1 MKKIL
6 SMALILCI
14 IFSAGITASAA
25 QYLMIGQSGEWTLLT
40 EVVNNS
46 YGYFETPFMK
56 IKGATVST
64 WNESMYIPGF
74 GDIPLYVVEAK
85 GSCTL
90 RHCGNEISIKSDAG
104 DYLGTLSEV
113 YLDEDEITLSL
124 GTYMLDVN
132 IGGDGYS
139 VKLHVTAPDIVYV
152 PEPQAPA
159 LPEASVTLNGS
170 PLILDQ
176 SAVIIDGRVM
186 VPVRAIFEAMGLTL
200 DWNDTTKTA
209 TATKEGVVIVMSIDN
224 KVTYVNGEA
233 HVLDVPPQIIGGRTM
248 VPVRFV
254 SESMGAEVTWD
265 DVNKNVIISYKGE

>member
-1 MKKIL
+1 MKKTVSL
-6 SMALILCI
+6 LLAVLMLLALCT
-14 IFSAGITASAA
+14 SASAA

-113 YLDEDEITLSL
+113 YLDEDEITLPL

-132 IGGDGYS
+132 IGGDGYY

-152 PEPQAPA
+152 PEPEVPS
-159 LPEASVTLNGS
+159 LPEASVTLNGN
-170 PLILDQ
+170 LMVLDQ
-176 SAVIIDGRVM
+176 SAVIVDGRTL

-200 DWNDTTKTA
+200 DWNDITKTI
-209 TATKEGVVIVMSIDN
+209 TATKEGMVIVMSIDN

-233 HVLDVPPQIIGGRTM
+233 HVLDVAPQIINDRTL
-248 VPVRFV
+248 VPLRFV
-254 SESMGAEVTWD
+254 SESVGADVSWD

>member
-14 IFSAGITASAA
+14 IFSVGITASAA
-25 QYLMIGQSGEWTLLT
+25 QYLMIGQSGEWTVLT
-40 EVVNNS
+40 EVINNS

-85 GSCTL
+85 GSCIL

-113 YLDEDEITLSL
+113 YLDEDEITLPI

-132 IGGDGYS
+132 IGGDGYY

-152 PEPQAPA
+152 PEPEVTT

-176 SAVIIDGRVM
+176 SAVIIDGRVLL
-186 VPVRAIFEAMGLTL
+186 PVRAILEAMGLTL
-200 DWNDTTKTA
+200 SWNDATKTA
-209 TATKEGVVIVMSIDN
+209 TATTDGLEIIMSIDN
-224 KVTYVNGEA
+224 KVAYVNGEA
-233 HVLDVPPQIIGGRTM
+233 HVLDVPPQIISGRTL

-265 DVNKNVIISYKGE
+265 NTDRNVFITY